1 MVVEPTKKA
10 SAGRVLIK
18 PRGEW
23 NENTTYE
30 MLDLVNHNG
39 YAWLAKRTVV
49 GIEPSDEYPGYW
61 HNMLDIKTI
70 VENNIAETVADEVGD
85 ILSER
90 FSDMLSEARYVPD
103 LMADFTEAT
112 FVQWNTETAN
122 TPYTEGLTTST
133 DGYAL
138 VYGNSVIVRTIV
150 AWTNGETFTYGA
162 NGWEKAIT
170 SSGGTIIG
178 SLELTGPLKLAVH
191 LELGGGVGKVSADNE
206 GTLLEANKDAEN
218 YRRVKVENPSGDVAL
233 EDAVKFVSAK
243 SGETNEYSLL
253 GEHNPDKIA
262 EMGYAKIYT
271 NTYIGDG
278 EYGKE
283 HPNTLSFDFK
293 PALIMIFG
301 TDMTGNLNPLCLVQG
316 ITHSYYGNASDTD
329 VYMTWEGNSVKWY
342 TTTHAKWQHNLA
354 QSYWYV
360 AIG

>member
-18 PRGEW
+18 PRGKW

-90 FSDMLSEARYVPD
+90 FSDMLSEARYVTD

-170 SSGGTIIG
+170 TSGGKI
-178 SLELTGPLKLAVH
+178 TGP
-191 LELGGGVGKVSADNE
+191 LELGGGVGTISADDK
-206 GTLLEANKDAEN
+206 GAFLDAKKDAEN
-218 YRRVKVENPSGDVAL
+218 YRRIKVENPSGDVAL
-233 EDAVKFVSAK
+233 EDAVKFVSTA
-243 SGETNEYSLL
+243 SGKTNEYRLF
-253 GEHNPDKIA
+253 GEHNSDKIA
-262 EMGYAKIYT
+262 EMGYAKIKISSYK
-271 NTYIGDG
+271 GGGGGGAD
-278 EYGKE
+278 K
-283 HPNTLSFDFK
+283 PNTLAFDFE
-293 PALIMIFG
+293 PELVWVYDTALPP
-301 TDMTGNLNPLCLVQG
+301 NLIIIPKGVDTINPLNNGVSSSRLYVTWGNKSVSWYHDGSGGTAYTPERQYNISG
-316 ITHSYYGNASDTD
+316 RTYYYG
-329 VYMTWEGNSVKWY
+329 
-342 TTTHAKWQHNLA
+342 
-354 QSYWYV
+354 
-360 AIG
+360 AIGK